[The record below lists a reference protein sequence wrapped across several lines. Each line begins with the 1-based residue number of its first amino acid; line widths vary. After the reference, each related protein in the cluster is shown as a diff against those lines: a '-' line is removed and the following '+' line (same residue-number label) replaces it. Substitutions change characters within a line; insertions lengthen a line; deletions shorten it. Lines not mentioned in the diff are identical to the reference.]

1 MRRTPLIFVVSSLA
15 VACAGDKRD
24 ADDNPTDDSAP
35 DSPKDS
41 DEHSEPVVEELGYD
55 LLVSVTDQQKV
66 LRLRLGPDAR
76 AADPDS
82 VVVWTFDQK
91 TLWSDSPLKTHGLNL
106 VDKTIYVGTF
116 DYFTEGGAFTL
127 DVTSGAL
134 LTELYSPK
142 GVQYGGEP
150 GLVNTRSTHNVIPW
164 GDELISSDTHN
175 HRVLGVSKD
184 WERRWEISTETLGD
198 AYMRRRFNGPNDVEL
213 IEYKGVEHLMV
224 SARGDNFNHVMLFEP
239 ATPAREGDP
248 PWSLV
253 FRYPDLY
260 DAALLHENHNPT
272 ALPDGSGFYVSD
284 SANNRVLF
292 VSWEG
297 EVTRQIPGA
306 DCPAPTGRAAL
317 DWPRDAA
324 FTPEGTL
331 LISDSRNAR
340 IVEFDVSEDD
350 CLSEEDVLWERTD
363 MEQTYNLVLLP
374 HADGWDQ

>member
-1 MRRTPLIFVVSSLA
+1 MRRTPLLLLA
-15 VACAGDKRD
+15 SALAMACAGDKRD
-24 ADDNPTDDSAP
+24 AGDSAP

-55 LLVSVTDQQKV
+55 LLVSVTDQQQV

-82 VVVWTFDQK
+82 VVVWTFEQDS
-91 TLWSDSPLKTHGLNL
+91 LWSGSSLKTHGLNL
-106 VDKTIYVGTF
+106 VDKTLYVGTF

-127 DVTSGAL
+127 DVTNGAL
-134 LTELYSPK
+134 LAELYSPK

-184 WERRWEISTETLGD
+184 WERRWEISTETLD
-198 AYMRRRFNGPNDVEL
+198 DTYMRRRFNGPNDVEL
-213 IEYKGVEHLMV
+213 IDYKGVEHLMV

-253 FRYPDLY
+253 FRYPDLD

-306 DCPAPTGRAAL
+306 DCPAPKGRAAL

-350 CLSEEDVLWERTD
+350 CLTEDDVLWERTD
-363 MEQTYNLVLLP
+363 MDQTYNLVLLP